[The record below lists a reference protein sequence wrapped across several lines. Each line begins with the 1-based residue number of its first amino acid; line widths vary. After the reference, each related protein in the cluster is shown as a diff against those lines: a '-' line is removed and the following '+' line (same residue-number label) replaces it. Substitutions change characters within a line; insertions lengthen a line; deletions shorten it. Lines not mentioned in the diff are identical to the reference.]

1 MTDRENADRIAR
13 ACAEAMF
20 ADDTASRALGITI
33 DAIAAGRA
41 RLSMTVTDQMTNGHD
56 ICHGG
61 YIFTLADSA
70 MAFASNSYDQRAVA
84 HHCAVTFIT
93 SVNLG
98 DTLTAVAVERSREG
112 RNGIYDVSVTRGDGE
127 VVAEFRGH
135 TRTIKG
141 RLLEEPEQ

>member
-1 MTDRENADRIAR
+1 MKDGEDADRIAR

-20 ADDTASRALGITI
+20 ADDTASRALGMTI
-33 DAIAAGRA
+33 DAIAPGRA
-41 RLSMTVTDQMTNGHD
+41 RLSMTVTDKMANGHD
-56 ICHGG
+56 MCHGG

-70 MAFASNSYDQRAVA
+70 MAFASNTYDQRAVA

-93 SVNLG
+93 SAGLG
-98 DTLTAVAVERSREG
+98 DRLTAVAEQRSREG
-112 RNGIYDVSVTRGDGE
+112 RSGIYDVTVSRDDGV